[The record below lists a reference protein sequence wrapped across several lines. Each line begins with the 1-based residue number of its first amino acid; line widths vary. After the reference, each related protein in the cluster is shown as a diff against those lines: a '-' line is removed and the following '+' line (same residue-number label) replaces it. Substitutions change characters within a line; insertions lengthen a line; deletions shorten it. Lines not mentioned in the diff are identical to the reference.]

1 MVKGHSAHCD
11 KVLEWAISVTPEEAT
26 EKVVLE
32 KTFFGLPF
40 GQGIT
45 LYARAKEYSHKMIR
59 ENEHEDLRV
68 VFWYQHYY
76 IYKEIA
82 EYYLTVR

>member
-45 LYARAKEYSHKMIR
+45 LYARAKEYSHKMI
-59 ENEHEDLRV
+59 NCS
-68 VFWYQHYY
+68 
-76 IYKEIA
+76 
-82 EYYLTVR
+82 LTGSVSKG